1 MWGQGSV
8 WTMSVDGPAGVM
20 SVEGSAYTKAFS
32 FKRPLS
38 GTQGGLYRA

>member
-32 FKRPLS
+32 FKRRYFRD
-38 GTQGGLYRA
+38 TGGFI